1 MGSARGRIALRVRV
15 IQAYHHRPTEAPTEA
30 AAEAPGEGDGRRV
43 FEHGDPGVA
52 QVLQSGG

>member
-1 MGSARGRIALRVRV
+1 M
-15 IQAYHHRPTEAPTEA
+15 IQVYHHRPTEAPTEA

-52 QVLQSGG
+52 QVLRSGG